1 MNTETSIMNNTNL
14 KTMTDMNTYTYNLTV
29 SFHVD
34 KSFEIHLPQD
44 VFNTLLGNGIIDEGK
59 TKGSYGANTSDLT
72 VAFKPYAPADPAK
85 ALVKKKTE
93 IGAFT
98 NVEELKTKIRITSAL
113 PKNLTN
119 EQAQRLYEEDAR
131 LVAEGLAKGLYKPL
145 PMVKASMTVVT
156 EEVKICA

>member
-1 MNTETSIMNNTNL
+1 M
-14 KTMTDMNTYTYNLTV
+14 KTYTYNLSVT
-29 SFHVD
+29 FHTD
-34 KSFEIHLPQD
+34 KSFEIHMPQD
-44 VFNTLLGNGIIDEGK
+44 VFDTLFSNGIIDEGK
-59 TKGSYGANTSDLT
+59 TKGSYGANASELT
-72 VAFKPYAPADPAK
+72 AAFKPYAPADPAK

-131 LVAEGLAKGLYKPL
+131 LVAEGLGKGLYKPL
-145 PMVKASMTVVT
+145 PLGMTELKVV
-156 EEVKICA
+156 A

>member
-29 SFHVD
+29 SFHAD

-44 VFNTLLGNGIIDEGK
+44 VFNTLLGNGVIDECK
-59 TKGSYGANTSDLT
+59 TKGSYGANASDLT

-131 LVAEGLAKGLYKPL
+131 LVADGLGKGLYKPL
-145 PMVKASMTVVT
+145 PMGITTMTVVA
-156 EEVKICA
+156 EDVKLCA